1 MQNKDKSNNVIKK
14 TQAKKISKMRL
25 RRQKSILRAE
35 QRKNISTIESEHG
48 ESEENDV
55 KRNIE
60 NLRMALHAIEGK
72 QIEKETRINRIL
84 NVSVEIQDTLG
95 EISQLKTDMA
105 TVKDYIQRLESVIDS
120 KEKIHACLQKQSD
133 FVGEHT
139 TKNTYENFESKVVDL
154 RS

>member
-60 NLRMALHAIEGK
+60 NLRMTLHAIEEN
-72 QIEKETRINRIL
+72 QIAK
-84 NVSVEIQDTLG
+84 
-95 EISQLKTDMA
+95 
-105 TVKDYIQRLESVIDS
+105 KD
-120 KEKIHACLQKQSD
+120 SD
-133 FVGEHT
+133 
-139 TKNTYENFESKVVDL
+139 
-154 RS
+154 